1 MEVNETYY
9 KVNSM
14 TLDDFIENDP
24 IADAIYYLLVMIK
37 QSNNY
42 IFINQPYEVLFREAR
57 MITIDAYENKHP
69 EIDFDDK
76 VARRLLGKYHSQT
89 DAAAILAIVHSSL
102 ALCSSLPKNLS
113 MFKDVIYVYMQQ
125 FYGQGTNFFPAFEKL
140 VTDQRQKGHSYVVE
154 DLIGVERPAEP
165 TPATKDWKTLTNY
178 YNKEEIKKCV
188 LSNTLSPEER
198 MKTLD
203 AIEAQYNLDR
213 ITDPCLGSGLSFSY
227 FRGLRNIV
235 ALDINDGSLPE
246 ISETRRIRRL
256 KKKIDEQNEEIT
268 GLKRTVKD
276 REAEIKTLNKNI
288 AKANTEIQSLHGKI
302 DRLSE
307 DNSDK
312 KESAEAKTDDNGY
325 RTRKVTT
332 TVIQKL
338 LAPKLAANG
347 KEHTM
352 SDLAKVIGYLTNY
365 SPEKIRQDLSDPN
378 LLTSAHKKEV
388 AEVNKLFKDIGID
401 LGLKT
406 PAK

>member
-1 MEVNETYY
+1 ME
-9 KVNSM
+9 
-14 TLDDFIENDP
+14 LDDFIDNDP
-24 IADAIYYLLVMIK
+24 IADAMYYLLVVIK
-37 QSNNY
+37 QSNQY
-42 IFINQPYEVLFREAR
+42 IHFFSPLEDILREAR
-57 MITIDAYENKHP
+57 IMIIRAYDEKHP
-69 EIDFDDK
+69 ETNFENNYTNYNNDK
-76 VARRLLGKYHSQT
+76 INSENDLFAVHC
-89 DAAAILAIVHSSL
+89 IVYSSL

-113 MFKDVIYVYMQQ
+113 MFKDVVYIRMQR
-125 FYGQGTNFFPAFEKL
+125 YRGETINFLPAFEKL
-140 VTDQRQKGHSYVVE
+140 IADQKQQGHSYVVE
-154 DLIGVERPAEP
+154 DLIGAERPAEP
-165 TPATKDWKTLTNY
+165 TPATKDWKTITNY
-178 YNKEEIKKCV
+178 YNKEAIKKCV
-188 LSNTLSPEER
+188 LSTSLSPEER
-198 MKTLD
+198 LKTLD

-213 ITDPCLGSGLSFSY
+213 ITDPCLGSGVSFIF
-227 FRGLRNIV
+227 FRELRNV
-235 ALDINDGSLPE
+235 VSLDINDGSLPE

-256 KKKIDEQNEEIT
+256 KKKIDEQHEEIT
-268 GLKRTVKD
+268 NLKRAVKD
-276 REAEIKTLNKNI
+276 KDAEIKTLNKSI
-288 AKANTEIQSLHGKI
+288 GKANTEIQSLHGKI

-338 LAPKLAANG
+338 LSPRLSANG

-388 AEVNKLFKDIGID
+388 AAVNQLFKDIGID